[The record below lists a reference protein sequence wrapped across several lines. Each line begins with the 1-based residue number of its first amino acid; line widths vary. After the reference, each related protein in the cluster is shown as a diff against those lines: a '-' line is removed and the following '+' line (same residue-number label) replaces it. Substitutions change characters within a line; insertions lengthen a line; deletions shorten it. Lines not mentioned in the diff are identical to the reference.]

1 MILYSE
7 HREGSGSQLRF
18 ASVNQTLRSAQREM
32 TSRLHLPDLGQ
43 ALLKELPL
51 VRVGDALAQDGF
63 GALGGELPRVLRQFV
78 TGMLEAV
85 VDLLSG
91 PGEDLL
97 RFIPRGGGE
106 PALLPLALLL
116 GAGLDC
122 LV

>member
-7 HREGSGSQLRF
+7 RSEESGKQSRS

-85 VDLLSG
+85 VDLVTG
-91 PGEDLL
+91 RGEDLL
-97 RFIPRGGGE
+97 RFSLGGGDE
-106 PALLPLALLL
+106 LALLPFAFL
-116 GAGLDC
+116 
-122 LV
+122 